1 MPKPDG
7 SPTLLEKT
15 DARNQ
20 AITNAREAHER
31 RVAMQR
37 VAAKE
42 RTRAGAI
49 LSHPAVMSGRARE
62 LGQFLCFS
70 TDMSPAEAHAALDK
84 AHAGDETKVHPEGGL
99 YEMGAQAAEHLLH
112 PIERDRREKQA
123 LNDMAF
129 EAEVAKRGGRVKDNR
144 SERQKQMDEDFANIA
159 RGASRKD
166 DESDDDNNKLKAL
179 GFGGGA
185 QFEQSAY
192 SQGAAAASRLLG
204 KSSLHTAPRGG
215 DTPYAREA
223 VRPATPTA
231 PAGDAYS
238 AGAESAKRL
247 LFGSSAVRAEADN
260 ELRQR
265 YADQQRER
273 AQQN

>member
-1 MPKPDG
+1 MGIIECGGKHTYSDH
-7 SPTLLEKT
+7 EKFVMRR
-15 DARNQ
+15 DA
-20 AITNAREAHER
+20 AASVAR
-31 RVAMQR
+31 Q
-37 VAAKE
+37 E
-42 RTRAGAI
+42 RTRLNQI
-49 LSHPAVMSGRARE
+49 LNHPSVKSGRLYK
-62 LGQFLCFS
+62 LGCFLALE
-70 TDMSPAEAHAALDK
+70 TDMGADEACATLDK
-84 AHAGDETKVHPEGGL
+84 AHQGNETVHRASGS
-99 YEMGAQAAEHLLH
+99 YETDVH

-123 LNDMAF
+123 LNDLGY
-129 EAEVAKRGGRVKDNR
+129 EAEVAKRGGRAQDSR
-144 SERQKQMDEDFANIA
+144 TPRQRQMDDDFANIA

-192 SQGAAAASRLLG
+192 SQGAAAASHLLG
-204 KSSLHTAPRGG
+204 KSSLHIAPRGG

-223 VRPATPTA
+223 MRPATPTA